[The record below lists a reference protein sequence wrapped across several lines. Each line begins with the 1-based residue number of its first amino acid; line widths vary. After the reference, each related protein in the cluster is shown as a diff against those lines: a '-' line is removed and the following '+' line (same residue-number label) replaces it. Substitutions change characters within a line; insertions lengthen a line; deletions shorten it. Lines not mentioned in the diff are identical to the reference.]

1 MPIPIE
7 QRVTSII
14 FSLML
19 LFVIVQLIRRRKLRE
34 EYALIWLAA
43 GIIILLLSVFH
54 NIVGAMASLFAVTY
68 APTLI
73 LVLGQLFVL
82 AVILSQSVVLSSQ
95 ADRIRDLAQELS
107 LLKWRL
113 HQLEGERSPGDKSAL
128 TVGNGN
134 SEPRP
139 EKVAPATSS
148 VSQV

>member
-1 MPIPIE
+1 
-7 QRVTSII
+7 
-14 FSLML
+14 
-19 LFVIVQLIRRRKLRE
+19 
-34 EYALIWLAA
+34 
-43 GIIILLLSVFH
+43 
-54 NIVGAMASLFAVTY
+54 MASLFAVTY

-113 HQLEGERSPGDKSAL
+113 HQLEGERSPGDKSDL